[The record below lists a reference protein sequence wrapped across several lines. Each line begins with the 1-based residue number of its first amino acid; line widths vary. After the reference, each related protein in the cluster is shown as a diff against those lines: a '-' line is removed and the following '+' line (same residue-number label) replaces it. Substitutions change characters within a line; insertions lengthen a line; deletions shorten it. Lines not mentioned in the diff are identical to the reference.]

1 MNYIK
6 QILRKNKGLVITYL
20 AIGLFNAF
28 MVNFK
33 AHFFQR
39 VIDGLTDQTLLLF
52 ELIFYGIILLTTFSM
67 NYVDEYPGRK
77 LEHGIFLDFKLLA
90 LQKISKIDYQ
100 EYQKIG
106 TGKLIQRIENGANAG
121 KSVVF
126 DFWFRVIRDLLPT
139 MFFSIYFICKIDRR
153 TTLFLLLGYVVVFI
167 VTNVLL
173 KFLYQMKEKIL
184 NNEEAL
190 NRFLVRGFM
199 EMLVFRM
206 ARQFPHEMEKASVAK
221 KEIVDSKT
229 KMTMIH
235 EAFFT
240 IFALLVA
247 CLDIGILFYAW
258 QVKSLSIGSV
268 VALITLIDNAYTPI
282 AIFNVLYVQYKLNKT
297 AYKRF
302 EQFLNLKN
310 DEQLEKGIRPNHF
323 TGEIFVRDLSFAYG
337 ERQVL
342 NHIDLLIRKGEKI
355 AFVGESGSGKST
367 LIKLLVGLL
376 KYKDGQIALD
386 GQPLSQI
393 ALDALYSRITYL
405 SQDAPVFDGTVKE
418 NMVFDRDVSKVD
430 LLEALDKLQLTS
442 LIQSL
447 PNGVDTPIGEKASSL
462 SGGEKQRL
470 ALSRIWFQNSD
481 IVVLDEATSA
491 LDNLT
496 EEKVMDE
503 VTAYLHNTTVIAI
516 AHRLDSI
523 KGFDRIVV
531 FKDGDIVG
539 VGSFKELIESNSY
552 FEKLYHSSSD

>member
-1 MNYIK
+1 MNYMN
-6 QILRKNKGLVITYL
+6 QILRKNKGLIITYL
-20 AIGLFNAF
+20 VIGLFNAF

-33 AHFFQR
+33 AYFFQR
-39 VIDGLTDQTLLLF
+39 VIDGLADKTLLLT
-52 ELIFYGIILLTTFSM
+52 ELISYGIILLSSYSM

-77 LEHGIFLDFKLLA
+77 LEHGIFLDFKMLA
-90 LQKISKIDYQ
+90 LEKISRIDYQ
-100 EYQKIG
+100 EYTKIG

-121 KSVVF
+121 KYVVF
-126 DFWFRVIRDLLPT
+126 DFWFRVIRNLLPT
-139 MFFSIYFICKIDRR
+139 MFFSIYFICRIDRR
-153 TTLFLLLGYVVVFI
+153 ITLFLLLGYVVVFI
-167 VTNVLL
+167 ITNVLL
-173 KFLYQMKEKIL
+173 KFLYQIKEKVL
-184 NNEEAL
+184 NNEESL

-206 ARQFPHEMEKASVAK
+206 ACQFPCEMKKASDAK

-229 KMTMIH
+229 KITMIH
-235 EAFFT
+235 EAFFA

-247 CLDIGILFYAW
+247 FLDVGILFYAW
-258 QVKSLSIGSV
+258 QIKSLSIGSV
-268 VALITLIDNAYTPI
+268 ITLTSLIDNAYAPI

-310 DEQLEKGIRPNHF
+310 DEQLENGIRPDCF
-323 TGEIFVRDLSFAYG
+323 TGEICVSDLSFSYG

-342 NHIDLLIRKGEKI
+342 NHVDLLIHKGEKI

-376 KYKDGQIALD
+376 KYKDGQIVLD
-386 GQPLSQI
+386 GYQLSQI

-418 NMVFDRDVSKVD
+418 NMVFDRDVPKND
-430 LLEALDKLQLTS
+430 LIKALDKVQLTS

-447 PNGVDTPIGEKASSL
+447 PYGIYTPIGEKAAFL

-496 EEKVMDE
+496 EERVMSE
-503 VTAYLHNTTVIAI
+503 VTKHLHDTTVIAI

-531 FKDGDIVG
+531 LKDGDIIG
-539 VGSFKELIESNSY
+539 VGSFEQLIESNSY
-552 FEKLYHSSSD
+552 FAKLYHSSLN